1 MRGASLMR
9 RWRRVQLGCVRLI
22 ALLSLMLAQP
32 VAGETIDLY
41 VDPATGQVFTQP
53 GANRSKIGTFERVD
67 KPVEAAPPAAAPP
80 AQQAAPAAAEPA
92 PKVAAEP
99 STKVLASEAPPAD
112 DPSVVATIGRVLK
125 SKWYERM
132 SLRGYTQFRY
142 NALLHRDGDGA
153 WFVPADRSVAK
164 DNTFFIRRGRIILS
178 GDVTDHL
185 YIYVQ
190 PELNALPADGDFS
203 LQLRDLY
210 ADISIDKKKE
220 FRFRV
225 GQSKVPYGWVNMQS
239 SQNRLALERPDSI
252 NSAIEGERDVGVF
265 FYWAPEEIRARF
277 RDLVKNGLKGSGDYG
292 VFAFGAYSGQGLN
305 KLDSNNNVH
314 WVARLAY
321 PFVLPNGQIIEP
333 GIQGYWGKF
342 VTRTQSISVNGTSFT
357 PNAPHYGSTDRRV
370 GVSAIVYPQPIGFEF
385 EWNFGEGPE
394 LDGDQQAIH
403 TKSLQGGYVETSY
416 KLDFDYGIFFPFVRW
431 QYYEGGRKFAKNAP
445 HVDTNEWDFGIEY
458 TPIPEVEL
466 SAIYTYTPFRV
477 DSKDA
482 TYSGF
487 HDASR
492 LGLQLQWNY

>member
-9 RWRRVQLGCVRLI
+9 RWWRVQLGCVLLI
-22 ALLSLMLAQP
+22 ALLTVALVPP
-32 VAGETIDLY
+32 VMGETIDLY

-53 GANRSKIGTFERVD
+53 GANRTKLGTFERVD
-67 KPVEAAPPAAAPP
+67 KPAEAPPPAPP
-80 AQQAAPAAAEPA
+80 AQQAVPAPAEAT
-92 PKVAAEP
+92 PKIVAAEP
-99 STKVLASEAPPAD
+99 SPKVVAAEPPPAD

-125 SKWYERM
+125 TKWYERFAV
-132 SLRGYTQFRY
+132 RGYTQFRY

-164 DNTFFIRRGRIILS
+164 DNTFFLRRGRIVLS
-178 GDVTDHL
+178 GDASEHVF
-185 YIYVQ
+185 IYVQ

-203 LQLRDLY
+203 LQMRDLY

-225 GQSKVPYGWVNMQS
+225 GQSKVPFGWVNMQS

-252 NSAIEGERDVGVF
+252 NSGIEGERDVGAF

-277 RDLVKNGLKGSGDYG
+277 RDIVKNGLKGEGDYG
-292 VFAFGAYSGQGLN
+292 VVGFGIYGGQGPN
-305 KLDSNNNVH
+305 HLDSNDNVH

-321 PFVLPNGQIIEP
+321 PFLLPNGQIIEP

-342 VTRTQSISVNGTSFT
+342 VIRTQSISVNGASFT
-357 PNAPHYGSTDRRV
+357 PNAAHLGSTDRRV
-370 GVSAIVYPQPIGFEF
+370 GFSAIVYPQPIGFEF

-394 LDGDQQAIH
+394 LDGNQLAIH

-416 KLDFDYGIFFPFVRW
+416 KLDFDYGVFFPFVRW
-431 QYYEGGRKFAKNAP
+431 QYYDGGRKFARNAP
-445 HVDTNEWDFGIEY
+445 HVDTNEWDFGVEW
-458 TPIPEVEL
+458 TPIPDIEL
-466 SAIYTYTPFRV
+466 AMDYSYTPFRV